1 MDLGLVYECD
11 VKANEDGTRTVEV
24 KITLT
29 APGCGMGEILV
40 DDVRDKIRRIP
51 TVREVKVE
59 LTFDPPWN
67 QSMMTEAARLADR
80 DVLKRRMTS
89 MSSKWVD
96 VGDAKYLSETEPL
109 AVFAEGFAIA
119 IVRCGESVYA
129 VQDLCTHDGETLG
142 NAQVEDCQ
150 IICPRH
156 GAHFCLRTG
165 QPLTPPAYEPLQ
177 TFAARVENGRVLV
190 ELPA

>member
-1 MDLGLVYECD
+1 
-11 VKANEDGTRTVEV
+11 
-24 KITLT
+24 
-29 APGCGMGEILV
+29 
-40 DDVRDKIRRIP
+40 
-51 TVREVKVE
+51 
-59 LTFDPPWN
+59 
-67 QSMMTEAARLADR
+67 
-80 DVLKRRMTS
+80 

-119 IVRCGESVYA
+119 IVRCGE
-129 VQDLCTHDGETLG
+129 
-142 NAQVEDCQ
+142 DCQ

-165 QPLTPPAYEPLQ
+165 EALTPPAYEPLQ